1 MPCHYKIKN
10 TERCFNSL
18 NSEIF
23 YLLYLFERQRERI
36 NSPGFWFASHMP
48 TTAGLDQAQSKR
60 LEFNPSHSHLGQDLA
75 GAITCHRPGCATKRI
90 WNWKKRKHTHT
101 RDAPGAVLTTT
112 IIINFPGI
120 RHADGK
126 QQSSQNSSAQPVPI
140 PPTPASSV
148 NPSYS
153 LLPLLLFLA
162 LSILNIEMCK
172 PHLSFNPLYA
182 LTKFNKCQAINLQIS
197 ISAYS

>member
-1 MPCHYKIKN
+1 MPQFPQQWNFLFALLIWKTDREKQLILQASGLLLTCPPLQAWTRLN
-10 TERCFNSL
+10 PRGWNSIPVTHIWGRTWL
-18 NSEIF
+18 E
-23 YLLYLFERQRERI
+23 L
-36 NSPGFWFASHMP
+36 SHA
-48 TTAGLDQAQSKR
+48 TAQGVPQKESGTGR
-60 LEFNPSHSHLGQDLA
+60 RGS
-75 GAITCHRPGCATKRI
+75 
-90 WNWKKRKHTHT
+90 THT
-101 RDAPGAVLTTT
+101 QDAPGAVLTTT

-126 QQSSQNSSAQPVPI
+126 QQTSQNSSAQPVPI
-140 PPTPASSV
+140 SPTPASSV

-182 LTKFNKCQAINLQIS
+182 LTV
-197 ISAYS
+197 